1 MSTPTVASIL
11 RTSQAYCAQ
20 LSEKQTLEFG
30 IVYSCDRYPRSP
42 EVNQYREI
50 IADNEADLE
59 LAWAESAKCFAE
71 HATQGRT
78 WALAVGVPSAAMAK
92 FLTARGF
99 HERMYTAMRLEKWTE
114 FAPQSAI
121 RVVPARAVRS
131 AFREAVKGDPRNG
144 DDESVGVTRPA
155 LLNDRLDDPQL
166 DMFVALIDG
175 KPAGHCGLL
184 QVGDIARVI
193 ECGAVQGCSASQA
206 SETIIALLAHVLRLA
221 QRLTMKTICAQVLT
235 DDRATISHFERAG
248 FVADGEI
255 LEYVL
260 PEKGP
265 EKVSPE

>member
-1 MSTPTVASIL
+1 MSTSTVASIL

-20 LSEKQTLEFG
+20 LCEKQTLEFG
-30 IVYSCDRYPRSP
+30 IVYACDRYPTSP
-42 EVNQYREI
+42 EANQYREI

-59 LAWAESAKCFAE
+59 RAWSEAGKCFAE
-71 HATQGRT
+71 QAAHGCT
-78 WALAVGVPSAAMAK
+78 WATAVGVPPVPMAT

-99 HERMYTAMRLEKWTE
+99 QERKYTAMRLEKWME

-131 AFREAVKGDPRNG
+131 AFRDAVTGDSRHG
-144 DDESVGVTRPA
+144 DGAGDTPVRPA
-155 LLNDRLDDPQL
+155 LLNDRLDDPHL

-193 ECGAVQGCSASQA
+193 EWGVVQGGSASQA
-206 SETIIALLAHVLRLA
+206 SDTTTALHAHVLRLA
-221 QRLTMKTICAQVLT
+221 QRLMMKTICAQVLT
-235 DDRATISHFERAG
+235 DDRATIAQFDRAG

-255 LEYVL
+255 LEYV
-260 PEKGP
+260 PKN
-265 EKVSPE
+265 VSGRFS